1 MQTAWITIL
10 LEHLVFLEA
19 NSKLQNWSNKSA
31 RKCLVIQG
39 LTLTQK
45 LKVHPPPPL
54 LYTSQC
60 CPVDIFMDSA
70 STSSIGSC
78 IFLQS

>member
-39 LTLTQK
+39 LILTQK

-54 LYTSQC
+54 SSTRASVVLLIYLWIV
-60 CPVDIFMDSA
+60 PV
-70 STSSIGSC
+70 
-78 IFLQS
+78 QVP

>member
-39 LTLTQK
+39 LILTQN
-45 LKVHPPPPL
+45 LKVHPPPLSSTRASVVL
-54 LYTSQC
+54 LIYLWIV
-60 CPVDIFMDSA
+60 PV
-70 STSSIGSC
+70 
-78 IFLQS
+78 QVP

>member
-1 MQTAWITIL
+1 MQTAWTMIL
-10 LEHLVFLEA
+10 LEHLMFLEA
-19 NSKLQNWSNKSA
+19 TSKLQNWSNKSA
-31 RKCLVIQG
+31 HKYLVLQCLI
-39 LTLTQK
+39 LMQK
-45 LKVHPPPPL
+45 FKMPPSS
-54 LYTSQC
+54 LYTRQF

>member
-31 RKCLVIQG
+31 RKCLVLQIF
-39 LTLTQK
+39 
-45 LKVHPPPPL
+45 
-54 LYTSQC
+54 
-60 CPVDIFMDSA
+60 DINAEVKNAQISVR
-70 STSSIGSC
+70 
-78 IFLQS
+78 

>member
-31 RKCLVIQG
+31 RKCLVLQG
-39 LTLTQK
+39 LILMQN
-45 LKVHPPPPL
+45 LKMHKSVYDDFH
-54 LYTSQC
+54 
-60 CPVDIFMDSA
+60 V
-70 STSSIGSC
+70 
-78 IFLQS
+78 